1 MKSTKVVLT
10 ATVSGIAT
18 VYWSYPIF
26 LFRDRRVHIFA
37 DNLSRN
43 SCKQDYAHTL
53 KASYKVIS
61 EREAEVI
68 IFEITKGH
76 NVISDLIH
84 L

>member
-1 MKSTKVVLT
+1 M
-10 ATVSGIAT
+10 
-18 VYWSYPIF
+18 
-26 LFRDRRVHIFA
+26 HIFA

-43 SCKQDYAHTL
+43 SSIQDYAHAP
-53 KASYKVIS
+53 KASYKVMS
-61 EREAEVI
+61 EHEAEVI